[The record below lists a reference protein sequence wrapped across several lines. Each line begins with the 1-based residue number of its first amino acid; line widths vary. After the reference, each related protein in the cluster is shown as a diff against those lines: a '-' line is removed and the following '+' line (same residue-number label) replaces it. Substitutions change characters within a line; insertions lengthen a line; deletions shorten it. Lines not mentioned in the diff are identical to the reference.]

1 MLLAC
6 LQTLLFG
13 SLPRGGAAA
22 IHSHGAFGLHVHLWE
37 GGEGSLPAEH
47 EEHPHAPQHVGGSTD
62 GGAGAPGADA
72 TKTGANQGENPHDA
86 PGMPSGF
93 LLKIPDFVCSA
104 PRERSIAALV
114 WLRLPMAELLWVEV
128 PPREEPSRKPLAP
141 LRRRP
146 PSSVTSG
153 LASILRT
160 SHAILV

>member
-13 SLPRGGAAA
+13 SLPRGGAAS

-37 GGEGSLPAEH
+37 SGEGSLPAEH
-47 EEHPHAPQHVGGSTD
+47 EEHHSAPEAAGSTSGEAD
-62 GGAGAPGADA
+62 GTLDHAAGTLAEYEGEYPQNAPSRP
-72 TKTGANQGENPHDA
+72 T
-86 PGMPSGF
+86 GF

-104 PRERSIAALV
+104 PRVRSIPALV
-114 WLRLPMAELLWVEV
+114 WLRLPTAELLWVQV
-128 PPREEPSRKPLAP
+128 PVCTEPFLRPMAS

-146 PSSVTSG
+146 PSSVASG
-153 LASILRT
+153 LAAILRT